1 MSLFISYRRHT
12 NGWTASA
19 NGFISNPHFKQ
30 EDARK
35 ELISLIKGEDS
46 EEDRLS
52 VGLSILENPWE

>member
-1 MSLFISYRRHT
+1 MSLYITFRRHA

-35 ELISLIKGEDS
+35 ELINIVEGEDC

-52 VGLSILENPWE
+52 IGLSIMENPWE